1 VPWLQ
6 QVRAFVMPSVCVDA
20 MLLGRRLRF
29 KAASLD
35 KAQARAN
42 AYFHAVDHGDCG
54 TIHNLQTPSMI
65 WPDPA
70 PDESTSRTVSCISCS
85 RGIAL

>member
-1 VPWLQ
+1 
-6 QVRAFVMPSVCVDA
+6 MDA

-42 AYFHAVDHGDCG
+42 AYFHAVDHGDHG
-54 TIHNLQTPSMI
+54 TIHNLQTP
-65 WPDPA
+65 
-70 PDESTSRTVSCISCS
+70 R
-85 RGIAL
+85 